1 MLEMQDHAKEKNHHH
16 HHKSLTI
23 TNKVVYM
30 TNI

>member
-1 MLEMQDHAKEKNHHH
+1 MLEIQDHAQEKNHHH